1 MRIMSWLQKL
11 ETRSIVVT
19 LLSVFFICTF
29 SIDSH
34 AEIALG
40 KKLYNG
46 KSSLILNDD
55 LSFTSTDSTFTKL
68 KNGKWVQNK
77 KQLILYDAE
86 ENRAAS
92 ADTFNILYSTEERI
106 SLANGKKQ
114 FTFRT
119 NKKETY
125 GFFSSILKGMFGLFC
140 LILIGWLF
148 SSDRKNINWPLV
160 VKGIVLQLIL
170 ALLILKVPFVE
181 EIFEFISKGFV
192 KVVDMAHEGATFV
205 FGDFVT
211 GEVNPWVMNFATWIL
226 PSVIFFSALSALLY
240 YWGILQKVVLFMA
253 WIMKRIMGLSGAES
267 VSAAGNVFLGQTEAP
282 LLVKPYLGKMTKSEI
297 MCLMAGGMATIA
309 GGVLA
314 SYIGFLG
321 GEDGQAKIYFAKH
334 LLTASLMSAPAAIV
348 FAKIIVP
355 EKETINN
362 DLSVSKDKI
371 GVNALEAITNGTSD
385 GLRLAVNVGAMLI
398 VFISMMALAN
408 YILWWTGYWTGG
420 NALIKSW
427 GHYDS
432 LSFEA
437 LLGYI
442 LSPISWIMGVPWSDC
457 MTVGQLL
464 GEKTILNEFVAYA
477 HLGSLKHIMSDKATL
492 MCTYILC
499 GFANFASIGIQVGG
513 IGTLAP
519 EKKGIL
525 AKYGVKALIAGT
537 LACMST
543 AIIAG
548 MLF

>member
-1 MRIMSWLQKL
+1 MSWLQKL

-86 ENRAAS
+86 ENRSAS

-211 GEVNPWVMNFATWIL
+211 
-226 PSVIFFSALSALLY
+226 
-240 YWGILQKVVLFMA
+240 
-253 WIMKRIMGLSGAES
+253 
-267 VSAAGNVFLGQTEAP
+267 
-282 LLVKPYLGKMTKSEI
+282 
-297 MCLMAGGMATIA
+297 
-309 GGVLA
+309 
-314 SYIGFLG
+314 
-321 GEDGQAKIYFAKH
+321 
-334 LLTASLMSAPAAIV
+334 
-348 FAKIIVP
+348 
-355 EKETINN
+355 
-362 DLSVSKDKI
+362 
-371 GVNALEAITNGTSD
+371 
-385 GLRLAVNVGAMLI
+385 
-398 VFISMMALAN
+398 
-408 YILWWTGYWTGG
+408 
-420 NALIKSW
+420 
-427 GHYDS
+427 
-432 LSFEA
+432 
-437 LLGYI
+437 
-442 LSPISWIMGVPWSDC
+442 
-457 MTVGQLL
+457 
-464 GEKTILNEFVAYA
+464 
-477 HLGSLKHIMSDKATL
+477 
-492 MCTYILC
+492 
-499 GFANFASIGIQVGG
+499 
-513 IGTLAP
+513 
-519 EKKGIL
+519 
-525 AKYGVKALIAGT
+525 
-537 LACMST
+537 
-543 AIIAG
+543 
-548 MLF
+548 